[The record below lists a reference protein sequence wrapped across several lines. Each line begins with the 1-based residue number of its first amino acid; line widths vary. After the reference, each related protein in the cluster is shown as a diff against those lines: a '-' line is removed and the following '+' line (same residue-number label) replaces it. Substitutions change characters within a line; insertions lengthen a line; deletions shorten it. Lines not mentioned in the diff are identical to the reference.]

1 MADNKVLVEFQ
12 IVQKGQSISVVQK
25 NTEKLA
31 KTTDKASASQRK
43 FNKQQDAG
51 YNRQKQGMIQTA
63 NGTKNFS
70 KLAQSI
76 DGVGNSLVG
85 AYATVAA
92 NVFALSALFNA
103 LKTAAKFESVFMI
116 AMSASLV
123 FSSTN
128 SGSKSSPLST

>member
-31 KTTDKASASQRK
+31 KSTDKAAASQDK
-43 FNKQQDAG
+43 YNKQQNAG

-63 NGTKNFS
+63 NSTKNFS

-92 NVFALSALFNA
+92 NVLFQEDLE
-103 LKTAAKFESVFMI
+103 LK
-116 AMSASLV
+116 
-123 FSSTN
+123 N
-128 SGSKSSPLST
+128 